1 MQRRGGTRLSVAGRR
16 VNGAI
21 ARSCAPDRTVRRRSW
36 RFSARGFHQ
45 VESHSQ
51 VKKNPSESLA
61 SSSSLHSGRRAAKA
75 DGSAMVCTVSSKGGP
90 PRFQA
95 SSPVRLLVGLMV
107 PEGQGMTRVGDVHN
121 DGPVGVLDKESLD
134 PVVDTGL
141 SGIGEDPLRGGT
153 RHTVE
158 PAGTFPLIGV
168 KRCVGWIGGDGRVVR
183 AVSEGQVLQ
192 MELTVCHVMDVDL
205 KAVGLPGWIAMKLEA
220 MRDPSARRN
229 TRVISVREDA

>member
-36 RFSARGFHQ
+36 RFSARCFHQ

-95 SSPVRLLVGLMV
+95 TSPVRLLMGLMV
-107 PEGQGMTRVGDVHN
+107 PEGQGMTIRLDVHN
-121 DGPVGVLDKESLD
+121 DGPVGVRDSEPLD
-134 PVVDTGL
+134 PVVDSRL
-141 SGIGEDPLRGGT
+141 PCIGEGPLRGGA

-158 PAGTFPLIGV
+158 LAGTFPHIGV
-168 KRCVGWIGGDGRVVR
+168 KRCIGWIGGDGRVVK
-183 AVSEGQVLQ
+183 AGSLGQVLQ
-192 MELTVCHVMDVDL
+192 MELTVCDIMDVDL
-205 KAVGLPGWIAMKLEA
+205 EVVRLPGWIAMQLEA
-220 MRDPSARRN
+220 MRDPSAR
-229 TRVISVREDA
+229 